1 MTGSANEY
9 VITISGCLDGNLAGL
24 VLNALAVI
32 DAAGNIGPSLSNQT
46 AVTKVDTS
54 APKFAVFDVTAPG
67 VGGIPSWVFDSE
79 EPVTG
84 MTAAKFVFSGTATG
98 CQLNYT
104 VLRAGL
110 GWQITLNH
118 CSTGTTQVTLL
129 ANSVTDDAG
138 NLGPSTAL
146 ASNQITIT
154 ADEVVNQVVSPPSGN
169 QGAAVNTTPK
179 KQTEPAKDT
188 SEVESEVVPTKV
200 DQQPENLDTE
210 VRKLPVPRVGKSD
223 PEPVSY
229 PYGILGLAVLLAALA
244 LKRGGRVKRRH

>member
-1 MTGSANEY
+1 
-9 VITISGCLDGNLAGL
+9 
-24 VLNALAVI
+24 
-32 DAAGNIGPSLSNQT
+32 
-46 AVTKVDTS
+46 
-54 APKFAVFDVTAPG
+54 
-67 VGGIPSWVFDSE
+67 
-79 EPVTG
+79 

-110 GWQITLNH
+110 GWQITLNN
-118 CSTGTTQVTLL
+118 CSTGTTQVSLL
-129 ANSVTDDAG
+129 PNSVADDAG

-188 SEVESEVVPTKV
+188 SEVESEVVATKV
-200 DQQPENLDTE
+200 NQQPENLDTE
-210 VRKLPVPRVGKSD
+210 VRKLPVPRVEKSD